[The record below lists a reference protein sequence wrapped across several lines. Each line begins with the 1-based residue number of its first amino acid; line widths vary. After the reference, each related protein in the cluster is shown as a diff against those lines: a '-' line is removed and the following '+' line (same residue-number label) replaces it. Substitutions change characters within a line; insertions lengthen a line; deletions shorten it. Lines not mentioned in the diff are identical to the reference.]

1 MVDSSLF
8 INQHDYFFNSE
19 TTALNFPAFVR
30 GISSTYSNFTFMVGL
45 YPLRYIYQQFLLRSH
60 TIGIPSHNT

>member
-30 GISSTYSNFTFMVGL
+30 GISSTYSNFTFMVGAL
-45 YPLRYIYQQFLLRSH
+45 SIEIYLP
-60 TIGIPSHNT
+60 TISSP